1 MPSCDVNTLPHCC
14 GFYEAGEFRD
24 GPSLSRHK
32 AANNHKELLDMI
44 LDHAEG
50 RPVIFNFVKEA
61 IRDEDD
67 YGEGEPTGDYQD
79 DYECDGLRQVVIN
92 HPKVID
98 IGTHINPGTHNM
110 IHSLII
116 KGYKDE

>member
-1 MPSCDVNTLPHCC
+1 MPSCDMSTLPHCC
-14 GFYEAGEFRD
+14 GFFEAGDFIERSNRSHD
-24 GPSLSRHK
+24 CWADASQ
-32 AANNHKELLDMI
+32 ELLDQI
-44 LDHAEG
+44 LDRAEG

-67 YGEGEPTGDYQD
+67 YGEGEPTGEYED

-116 KGYKDE
+116 KDYKDE